1 MRIAIIAALA
11 LAWIATPVQ
20 AQSAPGGRYQ
30 VAGKNPNGTTY
41 SGTAEIQATS
51 TNTCRIAWITGN
63 TTSTGICMRS
73 GSVFS
78 ASYRLGNS
86 VGLVI
91 YDIKPDGVLEGIW
104 TVADQNGVGSETL
117 TPLR

>member
-1 MRIAIIAALA
+1 MKIAIVASVLLA
-11 LAWIATPVQ
+11 SLTVVAH
-20 AQSAPGGRYQ
+20 AQSIPAGRYQ

-51 TNTCRIAWITGN
+51 NNTCRIAWITGS
-63 TTSTGICMRS
+63 TTSTGICMRNRA
-73 GSVFS
+73 VFS
-78 ASYRLGNS
+78 AAYRLGNS

-91 YDIKPDGVLEGIW
+91 YEIKPDGGLEGIW
-104 TVADQNGVGSETL
+104 TVADQNGSGSEVL